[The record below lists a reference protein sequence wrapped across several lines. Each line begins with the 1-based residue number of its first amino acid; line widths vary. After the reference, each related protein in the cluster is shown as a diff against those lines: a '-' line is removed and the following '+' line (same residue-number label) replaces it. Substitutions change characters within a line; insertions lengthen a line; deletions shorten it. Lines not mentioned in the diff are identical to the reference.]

1 MTYRPEK
8 RRERYLKD
16 RDRLLAWQKQYDDAH
31 RESKRAYDRERY
43 KREKGGAPATE
54 ARGAEALSVA
64 NPLE

>member
-31 RESKRAYDRERY
+31 RESKRSYDRERY
-43 KREKGGAPATE
+43 KREKRRGSGDGGARGGSLERGEPA
-54 ARGAEALSVA
+54 
-64 NPLE
+64 